1 MYLLRLLISTS
12 DSLLQTRTSIQIASP
27 KYAPWDPSVTMAM
40 WANGFPH
47 KHEGNKATAKEG
59 LRIVWWMLPCNQRGQ
74 TIAPL
79 RALWFYQAW
88 YWLDLFCMLG
98 KSFNFHFNSC
108 AFKKLGE
115 NPQVYGISNPR
126 SRFIKIP
133 FERCKKRLYWH
144 ARLSNYGASADAACA
159 LIPNLA
165 LIHCESTSIFNVLP
179 PCLVGP
185 VSSGFSRY
193 WDLNYIPSYVF
204 YSF

>member
-1 MYLLRLLISTS
+1 MDSDFGPLISADIWPHRRCRYVSQCHDLIMYLLRLLISTS

-115 NPQVYGISNPR
+115 NPLEYEISDPR

-133 FERCKKRLYWH
+133 FECCKKYYIDVPGCR
-144 ARLSNYGASADAACA
+144 
-159 LIPNLA
+159 IM
-165 LIHCESTSIFNVLP
+165 VLLRMQ
-179 PCLVGP
+179 LV
-185 VSSGFSRY
+185 
-193 WDLNYIPSYVF
+193 L
-204 YSF
+204 